1 MLLSALSPVCQ
12 GKIALRLQLTIRYWL
27 RQQRFGRLL
36 KNLKS
41 AEPNG
46 ISDEKSPRPK
56 TISKRAAPSK
66 QNGTAVKG
74 KAYAMHVDGEDDDDH
89 EAERKLAD
97 DEETPSK
104 KCKTGKQNSTPKWN
118 SVFEHNDD
126 VITIEDDEKN
136 EDDAATIK
144 AEGELDWED
153 VI

>member
-1 MLLSALSPVCQ
+1 
-12 GKIALRLQLTIRYWL
+12 
-27 RQQRFGRLL
+27 
-36 KNLKS
+36 
-41 AEPNG
+41 
-46 ISDEKSPRPK
+46 
-56 TISKRAAPSK
+56 
-66 QNGTAVKG
+66 
-74 KAYAMHVDGEDDDDH
+74 MHTDGEDDDDQ

-118 SVFEHNDD
+118 SGFERNDD